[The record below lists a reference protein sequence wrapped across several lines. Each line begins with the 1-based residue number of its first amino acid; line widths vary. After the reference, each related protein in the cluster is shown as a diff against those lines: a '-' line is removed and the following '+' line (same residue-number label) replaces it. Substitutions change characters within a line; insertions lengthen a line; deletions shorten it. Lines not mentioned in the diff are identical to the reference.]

1 MRSFRFF
8 CSDYLAVYHRVCV
21 DFRLF
26 GTLYLARTHHG
37 LRGSVSP
44 VLTETGL
51 VDGRWQFSTP
61 QNPHPLTNHQNIWYG
76 QLRRQ
81 PLWLC
86 QIWCKSAHRR
96 LLGKWVKYN
105 EFFFKFLPIFGIF
118 RQTRRRI
125 FTLNGSN
132 DSDSRKG
139 VPFGGFV
146 DIDPH
151 FWCEIL
157 QSTQFRGRE

>member
-1 MRSFRFF
+1 LSAGRLDFRPRSLIHEAGTSSKTSIDINRCRELRMRDLFGFF

-61 QNPHPLTNHQNIWYG
+61 QNPHPLTNHQ
-76 QLRRQ
+76 
-81 PLWLC
+81 
-86 QIWCKSAHRR
+86 K
-96 LLGKWVKYN
+96 
-105 EFFFKFLPIFGIF
+105 IFGTDNYVGNPRGCAKFGANPPI
-118 RQTRRRI
+118 
-125 FTLNGSN
+125 
-132 DSDSRKG
+132 
-139 VPFGGFV
+139 GGF
-146 DIDPH
+146 
-151 FWCEIL
+151 WAN
-157 QSTQFRGRE
+157 G